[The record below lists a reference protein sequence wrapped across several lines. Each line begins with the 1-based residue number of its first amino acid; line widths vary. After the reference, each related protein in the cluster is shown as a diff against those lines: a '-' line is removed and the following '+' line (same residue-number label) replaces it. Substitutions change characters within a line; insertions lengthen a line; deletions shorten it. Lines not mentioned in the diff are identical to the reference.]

1 MNGAHSRPPRPSHLL
16 RLVEF
21 PAERAV
27 HLPRPFDGFQ
37 LFAAAIAAVS
47 IVAPSSHAQQAIT
60 LHGAV
65 QFNDEHAFN
74 KARWD

>member
-1 MNGAHSRPPRPSHLL
+1 MLCTPRT
-16 RLVEF
+16 
-21 PAERAV
+21 A
-27 HLPRPFDGFQ
+27 